1 MIEPSPVSSST
12 ITSSSSSS
20 FSSLPSPSSSSSVFS
35 STSTS
40 SSSSTSSLESLPSTA
55 PLSGTDEVQVLKELT
70 ISLKDVKASASTTLK
85 KLKSCT
91 LREMNLFKE
100 LVTLR
105 DDVHIPEL
113 HGTVSVSESKF
124 KSNFMS
130 VTLKNDVIVN
140 TERNIEDIENDV
152 QNIEN
157 DVQNVEN
164 IVEVNTVKKRKSKKV
179 SLIEEKLAIEVELQ
193 VEVTENTMN
202 KIELEDTVDLISCI
216 EKEMSIEAEEKVEN
230 VFLFPKI
237 AFENSKNSLQI
248 KSEIDFNIPVVD
260 SSYFIYTGE
269 KADAESILEGMSLSF
284 LTPLK
289 LLRRQYHKIHRKID
303 YE

>member
-20 FSSLPSPSSSSSVFS
+20 FSSLPSASSSSSVFS
-35 STSTS
+35 STFTS

-140 TERNIEDIENDV
+140 TERNIE
-152 QNIEN
+152 NIEN

-164 IVEVNTVKKRKSKKV
+164 IVEVKTVKKRKSKKV